1 MFLSFIMTKIIN
13 SHGSGFQRWIVCRS
27 LHVDSRAGNVHK
39 RESQDQERCCRW
51 CWQVRNVRLTGSLQI
66 LLSHKI
72 KNRLPNDL
80 QSQKLHRGERPFSVL
95 SSSRSGPRSISTFIL
110 KGKDLDWHYNQTCHH
125 PTTTPPPLNFSK
137 VETWDSYTLTA
148 QNFKGK
154 TSLTL

>member
-95 SSSRSGPRSISTFIL
+95 SSSRSNPRSISTFIL
-110 KGKDLDWHYNQTCHH
+110 KGKDLGWHCNQTEHQ
-125 PTTTPPPLNFSK
+125 PTTTTHQTTFKSWKLWNPPLWQLRISK
-137 VETWDSYTLTA
+137 
-148 QNFKGK
+148 
-154 TSLTL
+154 